1 VEVAERLWML
11 GTAAYPLYFVQG
23 REEGAIIEGGIR
35 ALGPLLLGQLDQL
48 GVGPQ
53 FVRQLVITH
62 AHPDHVMA
70 AGLLRER
77 FPALRVLASPAAAA
91 ALASEKTLAFFL
103 QIDAALAASLCRSG
117 AIGEADLPPPG
128 SAAPIMVDRIVQE
141 GDVIEVED
149 VAWNVLA
156 TPGHSD
162 CSISLH
168 DARRGVL
175 VISDASGYYMPQR
188 DAWWP
193 NYFSDYR
200 AYQAS
205 LERLRALEAEVLCL
219 SHNGVVSGRDRIRAY
234 FDGALAATVAYHQRI
249 VAEIGAGKAA
259 RQLAEELGAEI
270 HAHSGVLPVE
280 FFQKNCALLVKQ
292 SLRYAGTSPGSPNP
306 Q

>member
-1 VEVAERLWML
+1 ML

-35 ALGPLLLGQLDQL
+35 ALGPLLFGQLDQL
-48 GVGPQ
+48 GAGPE

-70 AGLLRER
+70 VPLLRER
-77 FPALRVLASPAAAA
+77 FPAMRVLAAPAAAA
-91 ALASEKTLAFFL
+91 ALASEKTLAFFN
-103 QIDAALAASLCRSG
+103 QIDAALAAALCRSG
-117 AIGEADLPPPG
+117 AVGEADLPPPQ
-128 SAAPIMVDRIVQE
+128 SAAPILVDRIVQE
-141 GDVIEVED
+141 GDLIEVED
-149 VAWNVLA
+149 IAFSVLA

-193 NYFSDYR
+193 NYFSDYA
-200 AYQAS
+200 AYLAS
-205 LERLRALEAEVLCL
+205 LERLQALDAEVLCL
-219 SHNGVVSGRDRIRAY
+219 SHNGVISGRDQVRAY
-234 FDGALAATVAYHQRI
+234 FHGALAATAAYHQRI
-249 VAEIGAGKAA
+249 VAEVGAGKAA

-270 HAHSGVLPVE
+270 HAQSGVLPVE

-292 SLRYAGTSPGSPNP
+292 SLRYSSVPPAARNP
-306 Q
+306 K